1 MPARI
6 DFQPESPPIDFH
18 PEPTEDRPQ
27 RPFRVRPWKFATGL
41 VLIGLVYTAR
51 VYWEVRTDLVE
62 RERKI
67 LAIEPEMNLR
77 ELGYIASAKTSLDF
91 SDPRYHTEILFWVPF
106 GPDSSARRDRTGDI
120 ATYLCDSESGSRVF
134 GNGEA
139 VYFIH
144 SSDWSEN
151 FGYGISILRPV
162 EAKKTTLTECWV
174 FGPNAAHWVQ

>member
-6 DFQPESPPIDFH
+6 DFQPESLQIDFH
-18 PEPTEDRPQ
+18 PEPAEDRPQ
-27 RPFRVRPWKFATGL
+27 RPLRLKPWKFATGL

-67 LAIEPEMNLR
+67 LAIEPEMNIR

-91 SDPRYHTEILFWVPF
+91 SDRRYYTEILFWVPF
-106 GPDSSARRDRTGDI
+106 RPDSPTRRDRTGDV
-120 ATYLCDSESGSRVF
+120 ATYSCDWESGGRAF
-134 GNGEA
+134 TNGEA

-144 SSDWSEN
+144 SSDWSES
-151 FGYGISILRPV
+151 FGYGISILRHVKAIKP
-162 EAKKTTLTECWV
+162 TLTECWV
-174 FGPNAAHWVQ
+174 FGPNAAHWVP